1 MNARTTVCLLGFGE
15 VGQTLAADLA
25 ERGVRSLRA
34 WDVLFPSPQSPPS
47 LAAAS
52 SRTVTAAPDL
62 RGAASDAEI
71 VISAVTAAQCVAAAR
86 AASAHLGE
94 GAWYIDLNS
103 VSPATKVAAADFV
116 TKAGGRYVES
126 AVMAPI
132 GPKRIATPMLLGG
145 PHARE
150 FLPVARELG
159 FAGASVYAD
168 ELGRA
173 SAAKMCRSI
182 IVKGMEALLGESLL
196 TARRYGV
203 EGTVLESLRDLFP
216 GADWQELGRYMI
228 SRSLQHGKRR
238 AEEMRE
244 VAVTASEA
252 GVEPLMSSAIAGRQD
267 WAAQFAEAAH
277 VGPLTRL
284 LDAVL
289 DSMPGTA
296 GARTEASRSC

>member
-1 MNARTTVCLLGFGE
+1 MSPVRSICLLGFGE

-25 ERGVRSLRA
+25 ERGGVTLRS
-34 WDVLFPSPQSPPS
+34 WDILFSDPQSRPS
-47 LAAAS
+47 LAAAC
-52 SRTVTAAPDL
+52 SRATPATDL
-62 RGAASDAEI
+62 RAAASAAGVI
-71 VISAVTAAQCVAAAR
+71 ISAVTAAQCVAAAR
-86 AASAHLGE
+86 SASVHLAN
-94 GAWYIDLNS
+94 GAYFVDLNS
-103 VSPATKVAAADFV
+103 VSPATKVEAARVVAD
-116 TKAGGRYVES
+116 AGGRYVES

-145 PHARE
+145 PHAAE
-150 FLPVARELG
+150 FLPLARELG
-159 FAGASVYAD
+159 FAGASVYAA

-182 IVKGMEALLGESLL
+182 IIKGMEALLGESLL

-203 EGTVLESLRDLFP
+203 DGTVLESLRDLFP
-216 GADWQELGRYMI
+216 GADWPELGRYMI

-252 GVEPLMSSAIAGRQD
+252 GIEPLMSSAIAGRQD
-267 WAAQFAEAAH
+267 WAAQFAEAAQIK
-277 VGPLTRL
+277 PLTEL

-289 DSMPGTA
+289 DSVPENTA
-296 GARTEASRSC
+296 PPLRQTS

>member
-1 MNARTTVCLLGFGE
+1 MSAVTTICLLGFGE

-25 ERGVRSLRA
+25 ERRVAVLRA
-34 WDVLFPSPQSPPS
+34 WDILFADAHSRPSR
-47 LAAAS
+47 AAAS
-52 SRTVTAAPDL
+52 SRAAAATNL
-62 RGAASDAEI
+62 EGAASGADV
-71 VISAVTAAQCVAAAR
+71 VISAVTAGQCIAAAR
-86 AASAHLGE
+86 AASPHLAT
-94 GAWYIDLNS
+94 GAWFVDLNS
-103 VSPATKVAAADFV
+103 VSPATKVEAARLVAE
-116 TKAGGRYVES
+116 AGGRYVES

-132 GPKRIATPMLLGG
+132 GPKRIATPLLLGG
-145 PHARE
+145 PHAAG

-203 EGTVLESLRDLFP
+203 ESAVLESLRDLFP
-216 GADWQELGRYMI
+216 GADWPELGRYMI
-228 SRSLQHGKRR
+228 SRSLQHGQRR

-252 GVEPLMSSAIAGRQD
+252 GIEPLMSSAIAGRQD
-267 WAAQFAEAAH
+267 WAAQFAEAAEIR
-277 VGPLTRL
+277 PLTEL

-289 DSMPGTA
+289 DSIPDTTA
-296 GARTEASRSC
+296 PSPQTS

>member
-1 MNARTTVCLLGFGE
+1 MSTVATICLLGFGE
-15 VGQTLAADLA
+15 VGQTLAQDLA
-25 ERGVRSLRA
+25 VRGGSTLRA
-34 WDVLFPSPQSPPS
+34 WDILFPDPQSRPS
-47 LAAAS
+47 RAAAIS
-52 SRTVTAAPDL
+52 SAIPATDL
-62 RGAASDAEI
+62 RGAMTDATLI
-71 VISAVTAAQCVAAAR
+71 VSAVTAGQCVGAAR
-86 AASAHLGE
+86 AAGAHLRN
-94 GAWYIDLNS
+94 GAYFVDLNS
-103 VSPATKVAAADFV
+103 VSPATKVEAAGLVAD
-116 TKAGGRYVES
+116 AGGRYIES

-145 PHARE
+145 PHAAE
-150 FLPVARELG
+150 FLPLARELG
-159 FAGASVYAD
+159 FAGATVYAA

-182 IVKGMEALLGESLL
+182 IIKGMEALLGESLL

-203 EGTVLESLRDLFP
+203 DGTVLDSLRDLFP

-252 GVEPLMSSAIAGRQD
+252 GIEPLMSSAIAGRQD
-267 WAAQFAEAAH
+267 WAAQFAEAAPIQ
-277 VGPLTRL
+277 PLAEL

-289 DSMPGTA
+289 DSLPENPALPLRQT
-296 GARTEASRSC
+296 S